1 MKKTR
6 HSKIFEIID
15 SREIQT
21 QEELIEELQK
31 EGIEVTQAT
40 ISRDIKELKLYKVLA
55 SNGNYIYSHNLP
67 RGEKSTYD
75 TLIYVFKKSVLDIKA
90 VKEMIVI
97 RTMSGSASIAGE
109 MVDKLYGTEV
119 IGTIA
124 GDNTVFILCI
134 SKEKA
139 IEVYKKL
146 EAHLK
151 K

>member
-15 SREIQT
+15 SKEIQT

-31 EGIEVTQAT
+31 DGIEVTQAT

-55 SNGNYIYSHNLP
+55 SNGNYIYAHNLP

-75 TLIYVFKKSVLDIKA
+75 TLIYVFQKSVLDIKA
-90 VKEMIVI
+90 INEMVVI
-97 RTMSGSASIAGE
+97 RTMSGSAAIAGE

-119 IGTIA
+119 VGTIA
-124 GDNTVFILCI
+124 GDNTVFVLCI
-134 SKEKA
+134 CKQKA

-146 EAHLK
+146 ETHLK
-151 K
+151 S